1 MTDPAGS
8 QVSSHPQVAGDELA
22 RLRQRASRL
31 RRFRTAIVLSIV
43 FVLLVVVAYQLYPR
57 RAPVSRP
64 PLYSLVVRQ
73 YVPLTALQ
81 VEVTEKPAGH
91 YHLMFTVV
99 VGKDTGSATR
109 SVSIAFQPSV
119 KVLHLSCVPSAACA
133 ATMRNGHQSITVRPR
148 GFNNSPGAYYYTL
161 PEITFVST
169 RFAWD
174 ANGLQL
180 EATVPTVSVL
190 GCPKGCLGG
199 SLRVQTIYAV
209 VDGSSYTFTGGPPPS
224 SVQPSSVAWTIPV
237 AQLATPNTVSATDLS
252 AADRDTLKTFAAGAI
267 LGIAGGALVGAVQEF
282 MDSEARTAASRAR
295 RRRRRGAHDAG

>member
-8 QVSSHPQVAGDELA
+8 QGSAHPPVAVEELD
-22 RLRQRASRL
+22 RLKKRASRL
-31 RRFRTAIVLSIV
+31 RRFRTAIVLSVV
-43 FVLLVVVAYQLYPR
+43 FVLLVIVAYQLYPR
-57 RAPVSRP
+57 RPPVSRP

-91 YHLMFTVV
+91 YQLMFTVV
-99 VGKDTGSATR
+99 VGKDTGSAKR
-109 SVSIAFQPSV
+109 SVSITFQPSE
-119 KVLHLSCVPSAACA
+119 KVQHLSCVPSVACS
-133 ATMRNGHQSITVRPR
+133 ATMRKGQQSIAVRPR
-148 GFNNSPGAYYYTL
+148 GFNKAPGAYYYTL
-161 PEITFVST
+161 PEISFVST
-169 RFAWD
+169 HFAWD

-190 GCPKGCLGG
+190 GCPKGCLGA
-199 SLRVQTIYAV
+199 SLQVQTTYGIL
-209 VDGSSYTFTGGPPPS
+209 DGSSYTFSGGPPPS

-237 AQLATPNTVSATDLS
+237 AQLATPNTVSATNLS

-295 RRRRRGAHDAG
+295 RRRRRGVQDAG